1 MKQINACRLTAAV
14 TAAANLLAKDLPDG
28 ELNLMGAVFTQLGD
42 TLTTIAAVR
51 DLNNSRTESS
61 SPTPQEQKPSPE
73 QTASEYTEP

>member
-51 DLNNSRTESS
+51 ELNSQL
-61 SPTPQEQKPSPE
+61 QEQPPSSTVSESTKTEKPSE
-73 QTASEYTEP
+73 